1 MKKIYKFLALFFALT
16 LLSLTGCSSDEDD
29 KHSATGLNSVG
40 SLSDAD
46 VKECFDAVNNFRTG
60 SEAFYWNE
68 DNATK
73 TSLVGQLSVLTF
85 DDKLSQAAKIRA
97 EENSQ
102 SFSHTRPDGSSCFTV
117 FRQVGATGGNI
128 GENIAAGYRTGSDV
142 FTGWKEDNENFS
154 GQGHRRNMLGKGF
167 TKIGIAY
174 FDKKG
179 STYGRYWV
187 MELSN

>member
-46 VKECFDAVNNFRTG
+46 VKACFDAVNNFRTG
-60 SEAFYWNE
+60 S
-68 DNATK
+68 
-73 TSLVGQLSVLTF
+73 
-85 DDKLSQAAKIRA
+85 
-97 EENSQ
+97 
-102 SFSHTRPDGSSCFTV
+102 SCFTV
-117 FRQVGATGGNI
+117 FGQVGATGGNI